1 MVARKCLLQG
11 AYLGGSAYYYGRKTS
26 SVRPICTSTERAR
39 LCKSFLAHITFVRI
53 LSSVRSDVRKKEMV
67 AREGLPAHIAFI
79 MSLARVRF
87 YVRF

>member
-39 LCKSFLAHITFVRI
+39 LYIFSGTHYIRTVF
-53 LSSVRSDVRKKEMV
+53 SSVRSDVRKEMV
-67 AREGLPAHIAFI
+67 EREGLPAHIAFI